1 MEQFVIHV
9 PNKKIQQVRQFL
21 ADLNIRVKP
30 MSDDRLDTKQTSE
43 DTLLEDIDSLTA
55 VGFDAWA
62 EDWKDDANEN
72 NIWEEFYKNQQRVSA
87 R

>member
-21 ADLNIRVKP
+21 ADLKIRVKP
-30 MSDDRLDTKQTSE
+30 VSDDQLDAKQTSE
-43 DTLLEDIDSLTA
+43 DTSFEDIDSLTA
-55 VGFDAWA
+55 VGFNAWA
-62 EDWKDDANEN
+62 EDWKDDAPEN
-72 NIWEEFYKNQQRVSA
+72 KIWEEFYKKQQRVSA